1 MRAVMKISAK
11 WLIALL
17 LAIGAG
23 STPGLA
29 QDAGFRITQP
39 QAGVT
44 EIADDN
50 NNWGGLSKGT
60 THQND
65 ADYQIEKTIIIPASA
80 LSKAQAARLRVNMT
94 LQDYSF
100 ANPAIKANGLDESF
114 ELLVNGKAH
123 VFRDDDPRFSGRSN
137 PRDALAWVWTDFDI
151 PVTELHA
158 GENTFVFRKLPS
170 EKNDDY
176 LYIGIDAS
184 VPTRHSR
191 ASFDGGKN
199 WQSENLNAIKAHG
212 EYMVRLLL
220 LEKPVSTS
228 ANWDAQQKISEQKI
242 FGYAGRSA
250 QNGQTVL
257 RMELDETQFDS
268 SQPLSLSLN
277 FSGTPPK
284 IEAQDNLQR
293 AIKIAP
299 EIKGNK
305 LEWRTGARY
314 FAPVLIKVIGGK
326 SQPFSNVRFDYQ
338 TPVGSTASTPEAP
351 TDMAPRVAAPRGKAA
366 NRKPVARLEGNGFV
380 LENAALSARFS
391 SKPKLRLLSL
401 QNEFAD
407 KNILAQ
413 PDLTHLFLIEKEG
426 RRFGAEDWQVQRVG
440 VLPKQSV
447 RVDLVL
453 PNENLSAQWTASID
467 EKGLGFALE
476 IKNTAAQTQTW
487 KTAFPQIGGLQIS
500 DNADEDYYLFPY
512 YEGLISNKNTAL
524 RTFYGGD
531 SAWWQMTDLFSPARG
546 AGVALRCLDETGL
559 YKSVAFQKGTDNI
572 KLPQSQ
578 PRITSDLMDA
588 DLGWEKTL
596 PAANGAAMAFEY
608 LAFTREAGKSFSP
621 SAARLEMH
629 SGDWKTPM
637 QEYSQWAHRVW
648 NFRPLN
654 GKLKDVWQFASL
666 GWRPETEA
674 KTQPAMHDG
683 KKWRTDYFKD
693 QAQAYE
699 LMTWWEWSD
708 KGPWKVPLD
717 EAVEKLG
724 QKTVTRYNY
733 AFNAIDLAT
742 GKKQYIF
749 NRGDYDYHQSWGGK
763 EGLRGYAED
772 LRRNGILATLY
783 TDPLLVDDN
792 TQLAKQ
798 APKYAVMN
806 PYWKDVYEVPLTPSG
821 YVAPYM
827 SWSMCV
833 DTEWYQKF
841 VVEQTAR
848 IVRDTQVDGIRFDE
862 FGIAHRPGAC
872 FNPQHKHI
880 FAEPGH
886 NQTLQAESLMC
897 KNVQDAVQKIRPGFV
912 LTAEFTGYDH
922 LAANL
927 DGALNYTIYNH
938 NDDILRPVP
947 LSIFRFFFPEH
958 KLFMLQTTPSFKAKR
973 FAFWNTLGTFITF
986 YDAPYLKVLEENG
999 DAFSSPG
1006 AEVLT
1011 PTKLPRLYANRF
1023 RSGEK
1028 TVTLLYNA
1036 RRFTIDG
1043 PALEVGND
1051 ANFHYFDL
1059 LHNRELAPQNNA
1071 LNLQLQPDETAAVA
1085 RLSRVLKLEKTA
1097 TGFSVSTTKIP
1108 AQAALVLCDVN
1119 GAEMWRAPLNAKQIA
1134 LPDTLPKG
1142 AVAVK
1147 LLQGKYLLDAAELPH

>member
-1 MRAVMKISAK
+1 MRMQISK
-11 WLIALL
+11 FAL
-17 LAIGAG
+17 AFVIVAG

-29 QDAGFRITQP
+29 QDAAFRITQP

-60 THQND
+60 THQNN
-65 ADYQIEKTIIIPASA
+65 ADYQIEKTIVIPASA
-80 LSKAQAARLRVNMT
+80 LAKAQAARLRVNMT

-100 ANPAIKANGLDESF
+100 ANPAVKANGLDESF

-137 PRDALAWVWTDFDI
+137 PRDALTWVWTDFDI
-151 PVTELHA
+151 PVTELRA
-158 GENTFVFRKLPS
+158 GENTFLLRKLPS

-176 LYIGIDAS
+176 LYIGIDSS
-184 VPTRHSR
+184 VATKHSR
-191 ASFDGGKN
+191 ASFDGGKS
-199 WQSENLNAIKAHG
+199 WQSENLNTIKAHG

-220 LEKPVSTS
+220 LEKPVSAS
-228 ANWDAQQKISEQKI
+228 ANWDTQQKISEQKI

-250 QNGQTVL
+250 QNDNTVL

-268 SQPLSLSLN
+268 GQPLSLSLN
-277 FSGTPPK
+277 FVGAPPK

-299 EIKGNK
+299 EIKGNR
-305 LEWRTGARY
+305 LEWKTGPRH
-314 FAPVLIKVIGGK
+314 FAPVLLKIIGEK
-326 SQPFSNVRFDYQ
+326 KQQFSNVRFDYQ
-338 TPVGSTASTPEAP
+338 TPIGALQSTPDAP
-351 TDMAPRVAAPRGKAA
+351 TDMAPRVAAPRGRAA
-366 NRKPVARLEGNGFV
+366 NRKPVARLESDGFV
-380 LENAALSARFS
+380 LENATLSARFS

-401 QNEFAD
+401 RNEFAD

-413 PDLTHLFLIEKEG
+413 PELTHLFLIEKDG
-426 RRFGAEDWQVQRVG
+426 KRFGAEDWQVQRVG
-440 VLPKQSV
+440 VLPKQGV

-453 PNENLSAQWTASID
+453 PGENLGAQWTVSID
-467 EKGLGFALE
+467 ERGLGFALE
-476 IKNTAAQTQTW
+476 IKNTAAKTQTW

-500 DNADEDYYLFPY
+500 DNAGDDYYLFPY

-531 SAWWQMTDLFSPARG
+531 SAWWQMTNLYSPARG
-546 AGVALRCLDETGL
+546 AGAALRCTDETGL
-559 YKSVAFQKGTDNI
+559 YKGVAFQKGADNI

-578 PRITSDLMDA
+578 PNITGDLMDA
-588 DLGWEKTL
+588 SLGWDKTL
-596 PAANGAAMAFEY
+596 PPAKGAAMAFEY
-608 LAFTREAGKSFSP
+608 LASTREAGQSFSP

-637 QEYSQWAHRVW
+637 QEYSRWAHRVW
-648 NFRPLN
+648 NWRPLN
-654 GKLKDVWQFASL
+654 GKLKDVWQFGSV
-666 GWRPETEA
+666 GWRPEAEA
-674 KTQPAMHDG
+674 KSQPAMFDG

-699 LMTWWEWSD
+699 LMAWWEWSD
-708 KGPWKVPLD
+708 NAPWKVPLD
-717 EAVEKLG
+717 EAAEKLG
-724 QKTVTRYNY
+724 QKAVTRYNY
-733 AFNAIDLAT
+733 AFNAVDLAT
-742 GKKQYIF
+742 GKKQYMF

-763 EGLRGYAED
+763 EGLRDYAED
-772 LRRNGILATLY
+772 LRKNGFLATLY
-783 TDPLLVDDN
+783 TDPLLVDDS
-792 TQLAKQ
+792 TQLAKF

-806 PYWKDVYEVPLTPSG
+806 PYWKDIYEVPLNPPG
-821 YVAPYM
+821 YAAPYL

-886 NQTLQAESLMC
+886 NETLQAEALMC

-938 NDDILRPVP
+938 NDDVLRPVP

-973 FAFWNTLGTFITF
+973 FALWNTLGTFITF
-986 YDAPYLKVLEENG
+986 YDAPQLKVLEENG
-999 DAFSSPG
+999 DAFSDAK

-1011 PTKLPRLYANRF
+1011 PTKMPRLYANRF
-1023 RSGEK
+1023 QSGEK

-1036 RRFTIDG
+1036 RRFTTDG
-1043 PALEVGND
+1043 AALAAETNT
-1051 ANFHYFDL
+1051 NFHYFDL
-1059 LHNRELAPQNNA
+1059 LNNRELPIQNGA
-1071 LNLQLQPDETAAVA
+1071 VSLLLHPDEVAAVA
-1085 RLSRVLKLEKTA
+1085 RLPRILKMEKTA
-1097 TGFSVSTTKIP
+1097 TGLTVSATKIP
-1108 AQAALVLCDVN
+1108 ARGALLLCDAN
-1119 GAEMWRAPLNAKQIA
+1119 SSELWRAPLVSQQIA
-1134 LPDTLPKG
+1134 LPVPLPAG
-1142 AVAVK
+1142 AAAMK
-1147 LLQGKYLLDAAELPH
+1147 LLDGKYLLDALELPQASAQ